1 VLKQTRNEFEDKIEA
16 LQQQIKKMNTDIAE
30 LGKELKSK
38 MPPLRSKTGSS
49 RNVMKRSLNWNLK
62 LKDLSPYCKIKA
74 KSPANLA
81 KNLRI

>member
-1 VLKQTRNEFEDKIEA
+1 
-16 LQQQIKKMNTDIAE
+16 
-30 LGKELKSK
+30 